1 MKCKMFICQSSVQRV
16 NYAIFHYI
24 TLTILQKEYTV
35 VLEELINIFSKKSCI
50 CICSIIACWAGL
62 KGSWRCRRVET
73 DESRPFIYAQVDSQE
88 SPASLTWL
96 QVGMLRSYLY
106 LSLASEVLDLLL
118 GNDWISW
125 CSVSKMHLPPL
136 KLFILSCHQCDWGNW
151 EISWQIWYLSASA
164 CS

>member
-1 MKCKMFICQSSVQRV
+1 MNPLLFSSFFFTFSQKFKCHRWLLRIVYGENIIFKKTKIMKCKMFICQSSVQRV

-35 VLEELINIFSKKSCI
+35 VLEELINIFSRKSCI
-50 CICSIIACWAGL
+50 CICSIVACWAGL

-106 LSLASEVLDLLL
+106 LSGQWSFRPVTGKWLDFL
-118 GNDWISW
+118 
-125 CSVSKMHLPPL
+125 M
-136 KLFILSCHQCDWGNW
+136 
-151 EISWQIWYLSASA
+151 
-164 CS
+164 

>member
-35 VLEELINIFSKKSCI
+35 FLEELINIFSKKSCI
-50 CICSIIACWAGL
+50 CICSFIACWAGI

-73 DESRPFIYAQVDSQE
+73 DDSRPFIYAQVDSQE

-106 LSLASEVLDLLL
+106 LSGQWSFRSVT

-125 CSVSKMHLPPL
+125 CSGSENAFATL
-136 KLFILSCHQCDWGNW
+136 KAVYTVMSSVWLR
-151 EISWQIWYLSASA
+151 
-164 CS
+164 

>member
-1 MKCKMFICQSSVQRV
+1 MNPLLFSSFFFTFSQKFKCHRWLLRIVYGENIIFKKTKIIKCKMFICQSSVQRV

-35 VLEELINIFSKKSCI
+35 VLEELINIFSRKSCI
-50 CICSIIACWAGL
+50 CICSIVACWAGL

-106 LSLASEVLDLLL
+106 LSGQWSFKPVTGKWLDFL
-118 GNDWISW
+118 
-125 CSVSKMHLPPL
+125 M
-136 KLFILSCHQCDWGNW
+136 
-151 EISWQIWYLSASA
+151 
-164 CS
+164 